1 MAQSIYTKGSGQ
13 SGFTLIEV
21 LVAVMV
27 LGIALVAI
35 TRSLSLGIRDAQR
48 IQDKNIAHWVALNVL
63 ARAKLGVIL
72 TPESGGAMQTGQELM
87 LNQTWTWKMQAQNVP
102 DLPMRQIS
110 VQVFNSKQ
118 QSMETLQ
125 TYVYL
130 PPASPYEMSIYA
142 HQ

>member
-1 MAQSIYTKGSGQ
+1 VGVNSKN

-21 LVAVMV
+21 LVAVVV
-27 LGIALVAI
+27 LGIALIAI
-35 TRSLSLGIRDAQR
+35 TRSLSIGIQDAQR

-72 TPESGGAMQTGQELM
+72 TPESGGAVQAGQDVM
-87 LNQTWTWKMQAQNVP
+87 LGQTWSWKMQAQNVA
-102 DLPMRQIS
+102 DLPMRQIT
-110 VQVFNSKQ
+110 VHVFNSKQ

-130 PPASPYEMSIYA
+130 PPAAPYGMSLYA
-142 HQ
+142 RQ